1 MKENDD
7 YIDIPAFCSRP
18 HLVIVGAGATVDA
31 IPTETKTA
39 RKVQ

>member
-18 HLVIVGAGATVDA
+18 HLVILGAGATVDA
-31 IPTETKTA
+31 IDDIFTYH
-39 RKVQ
+39 